1 MVNNSENI
9 NLETNQETRTE
20 NVLVRLTQEEKDTLV
35 KEAQKVGISISAFVR
50 LLLRNYSNGIRFEKK
65 V

>member
-1 MVNNSENI
+1 MNNVD
-9 NLETNQETRTE
+9 LESPQEQKTE
-20 NVLVRLTQEEKDTLV
+20 TVIIRLTPSERTQLEE
-35 KEAQKVGISISAFVR
+35 ESQKAGVSISAFIR